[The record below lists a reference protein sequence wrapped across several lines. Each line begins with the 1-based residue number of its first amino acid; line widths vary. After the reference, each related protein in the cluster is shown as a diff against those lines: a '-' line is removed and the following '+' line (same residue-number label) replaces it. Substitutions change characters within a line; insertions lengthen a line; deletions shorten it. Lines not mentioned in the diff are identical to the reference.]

1 MALESRAIVRWNGS
15 PSRGGRLPAAVAVL
29 SALAL
34 VVGGAAVAAPSGGG
48 ELLKDEVHRLAESS
62 TSSDSGSKSGSAWN
76 MEVVGH
82 DDLGGRGYNADV
94 AVHAGF
100 AYVGHWGFSDWAG
113 GTSRFC
119 PEQPRNGVAVLDTR
133 DPVRPVR
140 VSTLQNPPG
149 TSAEDVNVFTAR
161 YGPMK
166 GRDIAAVGIQVCG
179 GSRSD
184 TSIFRG
190 VQLFDVTDPR
200 APVEVGRLS
209 TGCCARGLHETEVE
223 HRTDLKRTFLYAS
236 VPASGY
242 PDASSPS
249 GVYDQ
254 QGRGDF
260 RLIDITNPSSPVEVS
275 DWGVVSDPVP
285 GLPVAGQGCDAD
297 GNYGHS
303 VTPSADGKLAF
314 VAYWD
319 SGFIALDV
327 TDPAT
332 PVYKGRTVYP
342 ADADGDAH
350 SSSYDASR
358 RLLFT
363 ADEDF
368 CKASAGTERGFGYLR
383 VMDVSNLA
391 APRQVGTYRTPNS
404 SGTKDVAAG
413 DYTIH
418 LTELVGTTLY
428 ASWYSDG
435 VRVIDVADA
444 RNPREVANFVPPA
457 GQNPV
462 KPSQRNTLTNT
473 TQVWGVAVDEA
484 TGLVYLSDMNTG
496 LWIVRRTDTAKG
508 R

>member
-1 MALESRAIVRWNGS
+1 MPGPTRSRPIAR
-15 PSRGGRLPAAVAVL
+15 RLRPAPAVAVL
-29 SALAL
+29 TTVTLAIGSAAL
-34 VVGGAAVAAPSGGG
+34 AAPSGSD
-48 ELLKDEVHRLAESS
+48 ELLKDEQHRLAESNQAY
-62 TSSDSGSKSGSAWN
+62 DGGSKSGSARN
-76 MEVVGH
+76 MELVGH

-94 AVHAGF
+94 AVHRGF
-100 AYVGHWGFSDWAG
+100 AYVGHWGFDDWAG

-119 PEQPRNGVAVLDTR
+119 PQPPRSGVAVVDAR
-133 DPVRPVR
+133 DPSHPVR
-140 VSTLQNPPG
+140 VATLQNPAG

-166 GRDIAAVGIQVCG
+166 GKDIAAVGIQVCG
-179 GSRSD
+179 GSRYD
-184 TSIFRG
+184 TGIFRG

-200 APVEVGRLS
+200 SPVEVGRLS
-209 TGCCARGLHETEVE
+209 TGCCTRGLHETDVA
-223 HRTDLKRTFLYAS
+223 HRTDLRRTYMYAS

-242 PDASSPS
+242 PDAATAS
-249 GVYDQ
+249 GVRDD

-260 RLIDITNPSSPVEVS
+260 RLIDVTDPASPVEVS
-275 DWGVVSDPVP
+275 DWGVISDPVP
-285 GLPVAGQGCDAD
+285 GLPVAGQGCDPD

-303 VTPSADGKLAF
+303 ATPSEDGRLAF

-319 SGFIALDV
+319 SGVIALDV
-327 TDPAT
+327 SDPAR
-332 PVYKGRTVYP
+332 PVYRGRTVFP

-350 SSSYDASR
+350 SSSYDQSR
-358 RLLFT
+358 KLLFT

-383 VMDVSNLA
+383 VMDASDLS
-391 APRQVGTYRTPNS
+391 APRQIGAYRTPNS
-404 SGTKDVAAG
+404 SGTKDVGAG

-435 VRVIDVADA
+435 VRVIDVADP
-444 RNPREVANFVPPA
+444 RRPREVAYFVPPA

-462 KPSQRNTLTNT
+462 KPSQRNTLTST

-496 LWIVRRTDTAKG
+496 LWIVRRTDTSKKG
-508 R
+508 